1 MVTDVIGHLKL
12 SDFKL
17 QDSFQSLVDIFSWY
31 GDNQDDMIPV
41 AGSGKWNDPDMVSG
55 LSLKCMRTRCVSLYH
70 QSSLQTSFFDPRDIS
85 RFISLFYKFSYK
97 KIAKETRL

>member
-1 MVTDVIGHLKL
+1 MVTYVKGHSKL
-12 SDFKL
+12 PAFKL
-17 QDSFQSLVDIFSWY
+17 QDSFQSLVNIFSWY

-41 AGSGKWNDPDMVSG
+41 AGSGNWNDPDMVSG

-85 RFISLFYKFSYK
+85 RFISLFCKFSYK

>member
-1 MVTDVIGHLKL
+1 MVTDVKGHLKL
-12 SDFKL
+12 SAFKL

-41 AGSGKWNDPDMVSG
+41 AGSGNWNDPDMVSG
-55 LSLKCMRTRCVSLYH
+55 LSLKCMRTQCVSLYH
-70 QSSLQTSFFDPRDIS
+70 QSSLQTSLFDPRDIS
-85 RFISLFYKFSYK
+85 RFISLFCKFSYK

>member
-12 SDFKL
+12 SAFKL

-41 AGSGKWNDPDMVSG
+41 AGSGNWNDPDMVSG
-55 LSLKCMRTRCVSLYH
+55 LSLKCMRTQCVSLYH
-70 QSSLQTSFFDPRDIS
+70 QSSLQTSLFDPRDIS
-85 RFISLFYKFSYK
+85 RFIPLFCKFSYK